1 MAGRKPREFNFIGV
15 ATSHGIRYFL
25 CFVRATL
32 TWFVQ
37 PLDASVIRKL
47 NAFGQ
52 AHYRRLHTE
61 TTRVNS
67 TLWTVLR
74 LLMASVRKVLQGNAW
89 ASSIDECGYFAH
101 AKGAG
106 SQVRA
111 LFGRADC
118 AALTTQTERPTAIR
132 ITEMLPK
139 KQVYAVNARWW
150 TCVQMFTALSLP
162 LFTR

>member
-1 MAGRKPREFNFIGV
+1 MLCPCDLDLVRT
-15 ATSHGIRYFL
+15 ATGCLRHPKTQRF
-25 CFVRATL
+25 RASSLQEATHRNN
-32 TWFVQ
+32 Q
-37 PLDASVIRKL
+37 
-47 NAFGQ
+47 GQ
-52 AHYRRLHTE
+52 FD
-61 TTRVNS
+61 VVD
-67 TLWTVLR
+67 VLR